1 MLPQFIRTILH
12 HSFIALLI
20 TLISININ
28 YQLTE
33 YIPYKPYEITN
44 IDDDYNQLNGSE
56 YETYDD
62 QGCDVVVVYFD
73 VVSEDGVILYYFIQ
87 LLLVK
92 HFHFLHDGGDAEDS
106 EAVDESHDLDEVEE
120 TLVA

>member
-1 MLPQFIRTILH
+1 MH

-33 YIPYKPYEITN
+33 YIPYKANEITN
-44 IDDDYNQLNGSE
+44 IDNDYNQLNRSE

-62 QGCDVVVVYFD
+62 QGCDVVVIDFD
-73 VVSEDGVILYYFIQ
+73 VVSEDWVVLYYFVQ
-87 LLLVK
+87 LFLVE